1 MAKAVKKNKKK
12 AAVKAKVVVKSKPKL
27 KIKTKVKA
35 KAVVKAKPK
44 AKAKIKVKSKPKAK
58 AKVVVKTKTKAVVK
72 AKAKT
77 PAKVTV
83 TAKPVAPVKSA
94 DYNKAISPLADRL
107 VVRLIEGSRTTKGG
121 LILLTDSSSAQGYM
135 KATVLAAG
143 KGLTNKKG
151 FTKKLDVQVGDQVLF
166 SEYAGTKIEFNNEE
180 LYIVNETDVLG
191 VTQSK

>member
-12 AAVKAKVVVKSKPKL
+12 APVKAKSKPKAKPKL
-27 KIKTKVKA
+27 KSKA
-35 KAVVKAKPK
+35 AVKAKPK
-44 AKAKIKVKSKPKAK
+44 AKVSKVKTKVKAK
-58 AKVVVKTKTKAVVK
+58 LKTKVVVK
-72 AKAKT
+72 AKT
-77 PAKVTV
+77 PIA
-83 TAKPVAPVKSA
+83 VKTTKSS
-94 DYNKAISPLADRL
+94 DYNKVISPLADRI
-107 VVRLIEGSRTTKGG
+107 VVRVIEGSKTTKSG
-121 LILLTDSSSAQGYM
+121 LILLTDSSSAQGYV

-143 KGLTNKKG
+143 KGMTNKKG

>member
-12 AAVKAKVVVKSKPKL
+12 AAVKAKGKIKPKVKAKPKL
-27 KIKTKVKA
+27 KAKVA
-35 KAVVKAKPK
+35 VKAKPK
-44 AKAKIKVKSKPKAK
+44 AKSKAK
-58 AKVVVKTKTKAVVK
+58 AKPKVIVK
-72 AKAKT
+72 AKPIIVKT
-77 PAKVTV
+77 T
-83 TAKPVAPVKSA
+83 KSA
-94 DYNKAISPLADRL
+94 DYNKVISPLADRL
-107 VVRLIEGSRTTKGG
+107 VVRLIEGSKTTKSG

-143 KGLTNKKG
+143 KGATNKKG

>member
-12 AAVKAKVVVKSKPKL
+12 APVKAKGKIKPKAKIKLKLKAKPKPKLKSKVAVKAKSKAKVKSKAQVKSAAKSTVKPK
-27 KIKTKVKA
+27 V
-35 KAVVKAKPK
+35 VVKAKP
-44 AKAKIKVKSKPKAK
+44 VF
-58 AKVVVKTKTKAVVK
+58 VK
-72 AKAKT
+72 AAKT
-77 PAKVTV
+77 
-83 TAKPVAPVKSA
+83 A

-107 VVRLIEGSRTTKGG
+107 VVRLVEGSKTTKSG

-135 KATVLAAG
+135 KAVVLAAG
-143 KGLTNKKG
+143 KGMTNKKG

-191 VTQSK
+191 ITQSK

>member
-1 MAKAVKKNKKK
+1 MKRRKTVVAKAVKKNKKK
-12 AAVKAKVVVKSKPKL
+12 AAVKAKGKIKPKVKAKPKL
-27 KIKTKVKA
+27 KAKVA
-35 KAVVKAKPK
+35 VKAKPK
-44 AKAKIKVKSKPKAK
+44 AKSKAK
-58 AKVVVKTKTKAVVK
+58 AKPKVIVK
-72 AKAKT
+72 AKPIIVKT
-77 PAKVTV
+77 T
-83 TAKPVAPVKSA
+83 KSA
-94 DYNKAISPLADRL
+94 DYNKVISPLADRL
-107 VVRLIEGSRTTKGG
+107 VVRLIEGSKTTKSG

-143 KGLTNKKG
+143 KGATNKKG

>member
-1 MAKAVKKNKKK
+1 MAKPVKKNKKTS
-12 AAVKAKVVVKSKPKL
+12 AVKVKSKTKVKVKAKPKL
-27 KIKTKVKA
+27 KIK
-35 KAVVKAKPK
+35 
-44 AKAKIKVKSKPKAK
+44 AK
-58 AKVVVKTKTKAVVK
+58 AKVSKMKPKVKAIVKAT

-77 PAKVTV
+77 KVVAKTKAKATPKIATKTAKV
-83 TAKPVAPVKSA
+83 TAKPVTATKSA
-94 DYNKAISPLADRL
+94 DYNKVISPLADRL
-107 VVRLIEGSRTTKGG
+107 VVRVIEGGKTTKSG

-143 KGLTNKKG
+143 KGATNKKG

>member
-12 AAVKAKVVVKSKPKL
+12 AAVKAKGKIKPKVKAKPKL
-27 KIKTKVKA
+27 KAKVA
-35 KAVVKAKPK
+35 VKAKPK
-44 AKAKIKVKSKPKAK
+44 AKSKAK
-58 AKVVVKTKTKAVVK
+58 AKPIIVKTT
-72 AKAKT
+72 
-77 PAKVTV
+77 
-83 TAKPVAPVKSA
+83 KSA
-94 DYNKAISPLADRL
+94 DYNKVISPLADRL
-107 VVRLIEGSRTTKGG
+107 VVRLIEGSKTTKSG

-143 KGLTNKKG
+143 KGATNKKG

>member
-12 AAVKAKVVVKSKPKL
+12 APVKAKGKIKPKIKLKLKAKPKPKL
-27 KIKTKVKA
+27 KSKVA
-35 KAVVKAKPK
+35 VKAKPK
-44 AKAKIKVKSKPKAK
+44 AKAKVQVKSAAKSTVKP
-58 AKVVVKTKTKAVVK
+58 KVVVK
-72 AKAKT
+72 
-77 PAKVTV
+77 
-83 TAKPVAPVKSA
+83 AKPVIVKAAKSA

-107 VVRLIEGSRTTKGG
+107 VVRLVEGSKTTKSG

-135 KATVLAAG
+135 KAVVLAAG
-143 KGLTNKKG
+143 KGMTNKKG

-191 VTQSK
+191 ITQSK

>member
-12 AAVKAKVVVKSKPKL
+12 APVKIKAKG
-27 KIKTKVKA
+27 KVKA
-35 KAVVKAKPK
+35 KAKPKLKSKVAAKAKSKAKPKVKAKVKVKTKSKIKAKVAVKAKP
-44 AKAKIKVKSKPKAK
+44 AVKPKVATPVAK
-58 AKVVVKTKTKAVVK
+58 TIITKT
-72 AKAKT
+72 T
-77 PAKVTV
+77 
-83 TAKPVAPVKSA
+83 KSA
-94 DYNKAISPLADRL
+94 DYNKVISPLADRL
-107 VVRLIEGSRTTKGG
+107 VVKVIEGSKTTKSG

-143 KGLTNKKG
+143 KGATNKKG

>member
-1 MAKAVKKNKKK
+1 MKRRKTVVAKAVKKNKKK
-12 AAVKAKVVVKSKPKL
+12 AAVKAKGKIKPKVKAKPKL
-27 KIKTKVKA
+27 KAKVA
-35 KAVVKAKPK
+35 VKAKPK
-44 AKAKIKVKSKPKAK
+44 AKSKAK
-58 AKVVVKTKTKAVVK
+58 AKPIIVKTT
-72 AKAKT
+72 
-77 PAKVTV
+77 
-83 TAKPVAPVKSA
+83 KSA
-94 DYNKAISPLADRL
+94 DYNKVISPLADRL
-107 VVRLIEGSRTTKGG
+107 VVRLIEGSKTTKSG

-143 KGLTNKKG
+143 KGATNKKG